1 MINYRREAQRIVCQ
15 GLRATLADV
24 PYVLTSEIEAGYLDE
39 VLLEQARLLARANAR
54 LRSRNSAYVP
64 EAEGPWELE
73 LPNVRSMRD
82 VRERV
87 VCALEVLCEA
97 EDMNDEL
104 LEKIRGICNELRDFS
119 WPLR

>member
-24 PYVLTSEIEAGYLDE
+24 PYVLTSEIKAGYLDE

-54 LRSRNSAYVP
+54 LRRNSSHVP
-64 EAEGPWELE
+64 EADGPWELE

-87 VCALEVLCEA
+87 ACALEVLCEA
-97 EDMNDEL
+97 EDMKDEL
-104 LEKIRGICNELRDFS
+104 LEEIRSICGELRDFS
-119 WPLR
+119 WPL